1 MNENLITEIQ
11 TMYYCE
17 NLTIGEI
24 ASALRQNPSYVFNV
38 VYRMPLIIKL

>member
-1 MNENLITEIQ
+1 MNESLIAEIQ

-38 VYRMPLIIKL
+38 VFKTPLTIEL